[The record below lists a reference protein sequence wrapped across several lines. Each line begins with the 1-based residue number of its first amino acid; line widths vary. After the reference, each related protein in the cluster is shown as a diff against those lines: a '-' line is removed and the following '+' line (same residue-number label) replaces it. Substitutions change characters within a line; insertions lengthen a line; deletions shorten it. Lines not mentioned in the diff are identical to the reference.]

1 MGEQLD
7 RRGFLRFGRKSAE
20 QEAAEAAAAAEAEG
34 EREPTPQELKYLELA
49 EFSERYLADFASEGE
64 EPVSDGPL
72 LTKAYDQ
79 AYMRVTTG
87 HVVYTTVLGVSAAV
101 PTGTVVSFDT
111 EPPVELQGYG
121 MQVIGVLRAH
131 HPADPPHITRSY
143 AFRFPEGSPLIPAIR
158 TACNIPEPE
167 PAPEPAEDDDYEDG
181 VETAA
186 PEGQGQEV

>member
-20 QEAAEAAAAAEAEG
+20 QEAAEAEAQAEA
-34 EREPTPQELKYLELA
+34 EREPTPQELKYQELA
-49 EFSERYLADFASEGE
+49 AFSERYLADFAKEGD
-64 EPVSDGPL
+64 EPVADGPL

-101 PTGTVVSFDT
+101 SVADVVDFTTD
-111 EPPVELQGYG
+111 EPVELAGYG

-143 AFRFPEGSPLIPAIR
+143 AWRFPEGTPLIAAIR
-158 TACNIPEPE
+158 TTCNIPEPE
-167 PAPEPAEDDDYEDG
+167 PAPEPEDDDDDYDEDDLDT
-181 VETAA
+181 EPA
-186 PEGQGQEV
+186 EGQGA

>member
-7 RRGFLRFGRKSAE
+7 RRGFLRFGRKSAGE
-20 QEAAEAAAAAEAEG
+20 EAAEAEG

-49 EFSERYLADFASEGE
+49 EFSERYLAGFTTEGE
-64 EPVSDGPL
+64 EPVADGPL

-101 PTGTVVSFDT
+101 PTGTVVSFET
-111 EPPVELQGYG
+111 EPPVELLGYG
-121 MQVIGVLRAH
+121 MQVIAVLRAH

-143 AFRFPEGSPLIPAIR
+143 PFRFPEGSPLIAAIR
-158 TACNIPEPE
+158 TTCNIPEPE
-167 PAPEPAEDDDYEDG
+167 PVPEPEEDDDGYGDG
-181 VETAA
+181 VDAAA
-186 PEGQGQEV
+186 PDGQGSSV

>member
-20 QEAAEAAAAAEAEG
+20 QEAAEAAEAARAEA
-34 EREPTPQELKYLELA
+34 EREPTPQELKYRELA
-49 EFSERYLADFASEGE
+49 EFSERYLAGFATEGE
-64 EPVSDGPL
+64 EPVADGPL

-101 PTGTVVSFDT
+101 PTGTVVSFET
-111 EPPVELQGYG
+111 EPPVELGGYG
-121 MQVIGVLRAH
+121 LQIIGVVRAQ

-143 AFRFPEGSPLIPAIR
+143 AFRFPEGTPLIPAIR
-158 TACNIPEPE
+158 TACNLPEPE
-167 PAPEPAEDDDYEDG
+167 PEPEEDEDDYEDSA
-181 VETAA
+181 ETGAT
-186 PEGQGQEV
+186 GQDQEV

>member
-20 QEAAEAAAAAEAEG
+20 EEASAAAEAEA
-34 EREPTPQELKYLELA
+34 EREPTPQELKYQELA
-49 EFSERYLADFASEGE
+49 EFSERYLADFATEDE
-64 EPVSDGPL
+64 EPVADGPL

-101 PTGTVVSFDT
+101 PTATAVSFDT
-111 EPPVELQGYG
+111 DPPVELEGYG
-121 MQVIGVLRAH
+121 KQVIGVLRAH

-143 AFRFPEGSPLIPAIR
+143 AFRFPEGTPLIPAIR
-158 TACNIPEPE
+158 TACNMPEPE
-167 PAPEPAEDDDYEDG
+167 PEAEEEDDEYADDLATG
-181 VETAA
+181 AA
-186 PEGQGQEV
+186 EGQGQEV